1 MRSLPYDIDF
11 RARARRT
18 QGWGLGLLAVAGLL
32 WICFAAGIFFPYT
45 TADGRDE
52 DECESRWSS
61 EYLHSQRSSC
71 VAERDWPEMTAVL
84 AGSIPFAVIGG
95 ILWTSGSVSH
105 RMAEHLAEVTR
116 LNEASD
122 ARERRSS

>member
-32 WICFAAGIFFPYT
+32 WIWFAVLLFTPYENE
-45 TADGRDE
+45 GYSR
-52 DECESRWSS
+52 ECTSRFTSDN
-61 EYLHSQRSSC
+61 LHNDDSRC
-71 VAERDWPEMTAVL
+71 VEERDWPELMAVL
-84 AGSIPFAVIGG
+84 GASLPFAVVGAV
-95 ILWTSGSVSH
+95 LHTSGSVSH

-116 LNEASD
+116 LNEAKG
-122 ARERRSS
+122 